1 MIRKLKIRTIL
12 IALITLFI
20 GSLATSYSIVNSD
33 DFLKSFKITNF
44 TNVNTKYHLEY
55 EKTKNATVYEVIIYD
70 ESSEIIFNEKTTE
83 NVVDFDLNNLRYDEK
98 YKLVIY
104 AYDKNG
110 ESISVKNPYEFTY
123 TEPSFSKDNNL
134 VLDNNEDYTLY
145 IDGELNKD
153 NKNYQIGLYD
163 NNVLIYKEEIKDN
176 EYIIKQ
182 KYFNGLTQT
191 LTAKLFDNDTEI
203 NSITLYSN
211 TSPISDITI
220 VSPQNDALLDYQDV
234 PLTFTGGDNATE
246 YILEIFKDDILIKE
260 VSLNQ
265 NRAIISSEFFVKDNN
280 YTFKIKAKYLD
291 YESYSKEA
299 TVSFKMKEKE
309 TLLPVYI
316 NKDSNYIK
324 ENSYITLNN
333 PNNKGT
339 IYYTLDG
346 STPTPAATRSICYS
360 GVFTVDKSCD
370 VKAVAVRDT
379 YWDSD
384 VAQESVEVVC
394 ETSSA
399 RVTGKDRFVALLY
412 ENVLDRYAAR
422 SELDYWVDRL
432 ENGSTGADVAYG
444 FIFSQ
449 EFTNKNYSDSDY
461 VEHLYLSLMGRASDT
476 DGKNDWVT
484 HLQNGVSR
492 KYVFRQFIN
501 SDEFSNLCNAYQIDK
516 GDVTLDEARDENYNV
531 TRFVVRNYKQ
541 FLGRDYDVD
550 GLNDWTGRINGG
562 YGLDQVAHGFV
573 FSTEC
578 ENMNLSNE
586 EFVKILYRG
595 IFDRE
600 ADEAGLSDWTGRLNA
615 GTSREDVFWGFANS
629 QEFANLVASY
639 GL

>member
-12 IALITLFI
+12 IALITLLI

-33 DFLKSFKITNF
+33 DFLKSFKITNL

-55 EKTKNATVYEVIIYD
+55 EKTTNATVYEVIIYD

-110 ESISVKNPYEFTY
+110 KSISVKNPYEFTY

-134 VLDNNEDYTLY
+134 VLDDNEDYTLY

-163 NNVLIYKEEIKDN
+163 NNILIYKEEIKDN

-191 LTAKLFDNDTEI
+191 LTVKLFDNDTEI

-220 VSPQNDALLDYQDV
+220 VSPQNNALLDYQDV

-316 NKDSNYIK
+316 NKDSNYVK

-333 PNNKGT
+333 PNSKGT

-346 STPTPAATRSICYS
+346 TDPNETSLVYENPILIKENTTIKTIIKE
-360 GVFTVDKSCD
+360 DKSYD
-370 VKAVAVRDT
+370 SPVSTYNLNIGNKTDYKVYLSPSNQDGNLGVKSVGYTNEEKEMNDLSNYIEKRLKDYNIKVSRNNPNGNINLWVADSRYYGADLHIAIHSNASTNHTSKGIETWINDQTSDT
-379 YWDSD
+379 YSLANMIQSD
-384 VAQESVEVVC
+384 LMNIYYDKENGNRGVKYSNGALGETRMPKFGILVEVAHHDYL
-394 ETSSA
+394 EDA
-399 RVTGKDRFVALLY
+399 KWIMH
-412 ENVLDRYAAR
+412 NK
-422 SELDYWVDRL
+422 ELIG
-432 ENGSTGADVAYG
+432 NTIADS
-444 FIFSQ
+444 I
-449 EFTNKNYSDSDY
+449 
-461 VEHLYLSLMGRASDT
+461 L
-476 DGKNDWVT
+476 
-484 HLQNGVSR
+484 
-492 KYVFRQFIN
+492 KYF
-501 SDEFSNLCNAYQIDK
+501 
-516 GDVTLDEARDENYNV
+516 
-531 TRFVVRNYKQ
+531 
-541 FLGRDYDVD
+541 
-550 GLNDWTGRINGG
+550 
-562 YGLDQVAHGFV
+562 
-573 FSTEC
+573 
-578 ENMNLSNE
+578 
-586 EFVKILYRG
+586 G
-595 IFDRE
+595 II
-600 ADEAGLSDWTGRLNA
+600 
-615 GTSREDVFWGFANS
+615 
-629 QEFANLVASY
+629 
-639 GL
+639 

>member
-12 IALITLFI
+12 IALITLLI

-33 DFLKSFKITNF
+33 DFLKSFKITNL

-55 EKTKNATVYEVIIYD
+55 EKTTNATVYEVIIYD

-163 NNVLIYKEEIKDN
+163 NNILIYKEEIKDN

-191 LTAKLFDNDTEI
+191 LTVKLFDNDTEI

-291 YESYSKEA
+291 YESYSKEV

-316 NKDSNYIK
+316 NKDSNYVI

-346 STPTPAATRSICYS
+346 TDPNETSLVYENPILIKENTTIKTIIKE
-360 GVFTVDKSCD
+360 DKSYD
-370 VKAVAVRDT
+370 SPVSTYNLNIGNKIDYKVYLSPSNQDGNLGVKSVGYTNEEKEMNDLSNYIEKRLKDYNIKVYRNNPNGNINLWVADSRYYGADLHIAIHSNASTNHTSKGVETWINDQTSDT
-379 YWDSD
+379 YSLANMIQSD
-384 VAQESVEVVC
+384 LMNIYYD
-394 ETSSA
+394 
-399 RVTGKDRFVALLY
+399 K
-412 ENVLDRYAAR
+412 
-422 SELDYWVDRL
+422 
-432 ENGSTGADVAYG
+432 ENGNRGVKYSNGALG
-444 FIFSQ
+444 
-449 EFTNKNYSDSDY
+449 E
-461 VEHLYLSLMGRASDT
+461 
-476 DGKNDWVT
+476 
-484 HLQNGVSR
+484 
-492 KYVFRQFIN
+492 
-501 SDEFSNLCNAYQIDK
+501 
-516 GDVTLDEARDENYNV
+516 
-531 TRFVVRNYKQ
+531 TRMPKFGI
-541 FLGRDYDVD
+541 L
-550 GLNDWTGRINGG
+550 IE
-562 YGLDQVAHGFV
+562 VAHHDYLEDAKWIMDNKELIGNTIAD
-573 FSTEC
+573 S
-578 ENMNLSNE
+578 
-586 EFVKILYRG
+586 ILKYFG
-595 IFDRE
+595 II
-600 ADEAGLSDWTGRLNA
+600 
-615 GTSREDVFWGFANS
+615 
-629 QEFANLVASY
+629 
-639 GL
+639 

>member
-12 IALITLFI
+12 IALITLLI

-33 DFLKSFKITNF
+33 DFLKSFKITNL

-55 EKTKNATVYEVIIYD
+55 EKTTNATVYEVIIYD

-110 ESISVKNPYEFTY
+110 KSISVKNPYEFTY

-145 IDGELNKD
+145 IDGKLNKD

-163 NNVLIYKEEIKDN
+163 NNILIYKEEIKDN

-191 LTAKLFDNDTEI
+191 LTVKLFDNDTEI

-220 VSPQNDALLDYQDV
+220 VSPQNNALLDYQDV

-316 NKDSNYIK
+316 NKDSNYVK

-333 PNNKGT
+333 PNSKGT

-346 STPTPAATRSICYS
+346 TDPNETSLVYENPILIKENTTIKTIIKE
-360 GVFTVDKSCD
+360 DKSYD
-370 VKAVAVRDT
+370 SPVSTYNLNIGNKTDYKVYLSPSNQDGNLGVKSVGYTNEEKEMNDLSNYIEKRLKDYNIKVYRNNPNGNINLWVADSRYYGADLHIAIHSNASTNHTSKGIETWINDQTSDT
-379 YWDSD
+379 YSLANMIQSD
-384 VAQESVEVVC
+384 LMNIYYDKENGNRGVKYSNGALGETRMPKFGILVEVAHHDYL
-394 ETSSA
+394 EDA
-399 RVTGKDRFVALLY
+399 KWIMH
-412 ENVLDRYAAR
+412 NK
-422 SELDYWVDRL
+422 ELIG
-432 ENGSTGADVAYG
+432 NTIADS
-444 FIFSQ
+444 I
-449 EFTNKNYSDSDY
+449 
-461 VEHLYLSLMGRASDT
+461 L
-476 DGKNDWVT
+476 
-484 HLQNGVSR
+484 
-492 KYVFRQFIN
+492 KYF
-501 SDEFSNLCNAYQIDK
+501 
-516 GDVTLDEARDENYNV
+516 
-531 TRFVVRNYKQ
+531 
-541 FLGRDYDVD
+541 
-550 GLNDWTGRINGG
+550 
-562 YGLDQVAHGFV
+562 
-573 FSTEC
+573 
-578 ENMNLSNE
+578 
-586 EFVKILYRG
+586 G
-595 IFDRE
+595 II
-600 ADEAGLSDWTGRLNA
+600 
-615 GTSREDVFWGFANS
+615 
-629 QEFANLVASY
+629 
-639 GL
+639 

>member
-12 IALITLFI
+12 IALITLLI

-33 DFLKSFKITNF
+33 DFLKSFKITNL

-55 EKTKNATVYEVIIYD
+55 EKTTNATVYEVIIYD

-163 NNVLIYKEEIKDN
+163 NNILIYKEEIKDN

-191 LTAKLFDNDTEI
+191 LTVKLFDNDTEI

-211 TSPISDITI
+211 ISPISDITI
-220 VSPQNDALLDYQDV
+220 VSPQNNALLDYQDV

-333 PNNKGT
+333 PNSKGT

-346 STPTPAATRSICYS
+346 TDPNETSLVYENPILIKENTTIKTIIKE
-360 GVFTVDKSCD
+360 DKSYD
-370 VKAVAVRDT
+370 SPVSTYNLNIGNKTDYKVYLSPSNQDGNLGVKSVGYTNEEKEMNDLSNYIEKRLKDYNIKVYRNNPNGNINLWVADSRYYGADLHIAIHSNASTNHTSKGIETWINDQTSDT
-379 YWDSD
+379 YSLANMIQSD
-384 VAQESVEVVC
+384 LMNIYYDKENGNRGVKYSNGALGETRMPKFGILVEVAHHDYL
-394 ETSSA
+394 EDA
-399 RVTGKDRFVALLY
+399 KWIMH
-412 ENVLDRYAAR
+412 NK
-422 SELDYWVDRL
+422 ELIG
-432 ENGSTGADVAYG
+432 NTIADS
-444 FIFSQ
+444 I
-449 EFTNKNYSDSDY
+449 
-461 VEHLYLSLMGRASDT
+461 L
-476 DGKNDWVT
+476 
-484 HLQNGVSR
+484 
-492 KYVFRQFIN
+492 KYF
-501 SDEFSNLCNAYQIDK
+501 
-516 GDVTLDEARDENYNV
+516 
-531 TRFVVRNYKQ
+531 
-541 FLGRDYDVD
+541 
-550 GLNDWTGRINGG
+550 
-562 YGLDQVAHGFV
+562 
-573 FSTEC
+573 
-578 ENMNLSNE
+578 
-586 EFVKILYRG
+586 G
-595 IFDRE
+595 II
-600 ADEAGLSDWTGRLNA
+600 
-615 GTSREDVFWGFANS
+615 
-629 QEFANLVASY
+629 
-639 GL
+639 

>member
-12 IALITLFI
+12 IALITLLI

-33 DFLKSFKITNF
+33 DFLKSFKITNL

-55 EKTKNATVYEVIIYD
+55 EKTTNATVYEVIIYD

-104 AYDKNG
+104 AYDKND

-163 NNVLIYKEEIKDN
+163 NNILIYKEKIKDN

-191 LTAKLFDNDTEI
+191 LTVKLFDNDTEI

-265 NRAIISSEFFVKDNN
+265 NRAIISSEFFIKDNN

-346 STPTPAATRSICYS
+346 TDPNENSLVYENPILIKENTTIKTIIKE
-360 GVFTVDKSCD
+360 DKSYD
-370 VKAVAVRDT
+370 SPVSTYNLNIGNKTDYKVYLSPSNQDGNLGVKSVGYTNEEKEMNDLSNYIEKRLKDYNIKVYRNNPNGNINLWVADSRYYGADLHIAIHSNASTNHTSKGVETWINDQTSDT
-379 YWDSD
+379 YSLANMIQSD
-384 VAQESVEVVC
+384 LMNIYYDKENGNRGVKYSNGALGETRMPKFGILVEVAHHDYL
-394 ETSSA
+394 EDA
-399 RVTGKDRFVALLY
+399 KWIMD
-412 ENVLDRYAAR
+412 NK
-422 SELDYWVDRL
+422 ELIG
-432 ENGSTGADVAYG
+432 NTIADS
-444 FIFSQ
+444 I
-449 EFTNKNYSDSDY
+449 
-461 VEHLYLSLMGRASDT
+461 L
-476 DGKNDWVT
+476 
-484 HLQNGVSR
+484 
-492 KYVFRQFIN
+492 KYF
-501 SDEFSNLCNAYQIDK
+501 
-516 GDVTLDEARDENYNV
+516 
-531 TRFVVRNYKQ
+531 
-541 FLGRDYDVD
+541 
-550 GLNDWTGRINGG
+550 
-562 YGLDQVAHGFV
+562 
-573 FSTEC
+573 
-578 ENMNLSNE
+578 
-586 EFVKILYRG
+586 G
-595 IFDRE
+595 II
-600 ADEAGLSDWTGRLNA
+600 
-615 GTSREDVFWGFANS
+615 
-629 QEFANLVASY
+629 
-639 GL
+639 

>member
-12 IALITLFI
+12 IALITLLI

-33 DFLKSFKITNF
+33 DFLKSFKITNL

-55 EKTKNATVYEVIIYD
+55 EKTTNATVYEVIIYD

-163 NNVLIYKEEIKDN
+163 NNILIYKEEIKDN

-182 KYFNGLTQT
+182 KYFNGLIQT
-191 LTAKLFDNDTEI
+191 LTVKLFDNDTEI

-346 STPTPAATRSICYS
+346 TDPNENSLVYENPILIKENTTIKTIIKE
-360 GVFTVDKSCD
+360 DKSYD
-370 VKAVAVRDT
+370 SPVSTYSLNIGNKTDYKVYLSPSNQDGNLGVKSVGYTNEEKEMNDLSNYIEKRLKDYNIKVYRNNPNGNINLWVADSRYYGADLHIAIHSNASTNHTSKGIETWINDQTSDT
-379 YWDSD
+379 YSLANMIQSD
-384 VAQESVEVVC
+384 LMNIYYDKENGNRGVKYSNGALGETRMPKFGILVEVAHHDYL
-394 ETSSA
+394 EDA
-399 RVTGKDRFVALLY
+399 KWIMD
-412 ENVLDRYAAR
+412 NK
-422 SELDYWVDRL
+422 ELIG
-432 ENGSTGADVAYG
+432 NTIADS
-444 FIFSQ
+444 I
-449 EFTNKNYSDSDY
+449 
-461 VEHLYLSLMGRASDT
+461 L
-476 DGKNDWVT
+476 
-484 HLQNGVSR
+484 
-492 KYVFRQFIN
+492 KYF
-501 SDEFSNLCNAYQIDK
+501 
-516 GDVTLDEARDENYNV
+516 
-531 TRFVVRNYKQ
+531 
-541 FLGRDYDVD
+541 
-550 GLNDWTGRINGG
+550 
-562 YGLDQVAHGFV
+562 
-573 FSTEC
+573 
-578 ENMNLSNE
+578 
-586 EFVKILYRG
+586 G
-595 IFDRE
+595 II
-600 ADEAGLSDWTGRLNA
+600 
-615 GTSREDVFWGFANS
+615 
-629 QEFANLVASY
+629 
-639 GL
+639 

>member
-12 IALITLFI
+12 IALITLLI

-33 DFLKSFKITNF
+33 DFLKSFKITNL

-55 EKTKNATVYEVIIYD
+55 EKTTNATVYEVIIYD

-104 AYDKNG
+104 AYDKND

-163 NNVLIYKEEIKDN
+163 NNILIYKEEIKDN

-191 LTAKLFDNDTEI
+191 LTVKLFDNDTEI

-346 STPTPAATRSICYS
+346 TDPNETSLVYENPILIKENTTIKTIIKE
-360 GVFTVDKSCD
+360 DKSYD
-370 VKAVAVRDT
+370 SPVSTYSLNIGNKTDYKVYLSPSNQDGNLGVKSVGYTNEEKEMNDLSNYIEKRLKDYNIKVYRNNPNGNINLWVADSRYYGADLHIAIHSNASTNHTSKGVETWINDQTSDT
-379 YWDSD
+379 YSLANMIQSD
-384 VAQESVEVVC
+384 LMNIYYDKENGNRGVKYSNGALGETRMPKFGILVEVAHHDYL
-394 ETSSA
+394 EDA
-399 RVTGKDRFVALLY
+399 KWIMD
-412 ENVLDRYAAR
+412 NK
-422 SELDYWVDRL
+422 ELIG
-432 ENGSTGADVAYG
+432 NTIADS
-444 FIFSQ
+444 I
-449 EFTNKNYSDSDY
+449 
-461 VEHLYLSLMGRASDT
+461 L
-476 DGKNDWVT
+476 
-484 HLQNGVSR
+484 
-492 KYVFRQFIN
+492 KYFGIIWRIQ
-501 SDEFSNLCNAYQIDK
+501 D
-516 GDVTLDEARDENYNV
+516 
-531 TRFVVRNYKQ
+531 
-541 FLGRDYDVD
+541 FL
-550 GLNDWTGRINGG
+550 
-562 YGLDQVAHGFV
+562 
-573 FSTEC
+573 
-578 ENMNLSNE
+578 
-586 EFVKILYRG
+586 
-595 IFDRE
+595 
-600 ADEAGLSDWTGRLNA
+600 
-615 GTSREDVFWGFANS
+615 
-629 QEFANLVASY
+629 
-639 GL
+639 

>member
-12 IALITLFI
+12 IALITLLI

-33 DFLKSFKITNF
+33 DFLKSFKITNL

-55 EKTKNATVYEVIIYD
+55 EKTTNATVYEVIIYD

-163 NNVLIYKEEIKDN
+163 NNILIYKEEIKDN

-191 LTAKLFDNDTEI
+191 LTVKLFDNDTEI

-220 VSPQNDALLDYQDV
+220 VSPQNNALLDYQDV

-316 NKDSNYIK
+316 NKDSNYVK

-333 PNNKGT
+333 PNSKGT

-346 STPTPAATRSICYS
+346 TDPNETSLVYENPILIKENTTIKTIIKE
-360 GVFTVDKSCD
+360 DKSYD
-370 VKAVAVRDT
+370 SPVSTYNLNIGNKTDYKVYLRPSNQDGNLGVKSVGYTNEEKEMNDLSNYIEKRLKDYNIKVYRNNPNGNINLWVADSRYYGADLHIAIHSNASTNHTSKGIETWINDQTSDT
-379 YWDSD
+379 YSLANMIQSD
-384 VAQESVEVVC
+384 LMNIYYDKENGNRGVKYSNGALGETRMPKFGILVEVAHHDYL
-394 ETSSA
+394 EDA
-399 RVTGKDRFVALLY
+399 KWIMD
-412 ENVLDRYAAR
+412 NK
-422 SELDYWVDRL
+422 ELIG
-432 ENGSTGADVAYG
+432 NTIADS
-444 FIFSQ
+444 I
-449 EFTNKNYSDSDY
+449 
-461 VEHLYLSLMGRASDT
+461 L
-476 DGKNDWVT
+476 
-484 HLQNGVSR
+484 
-492 KYVFRQFIN
+492 KYF
-501 SDEFSNLCNAYQIDK
+501 
-516 GDVTLDEARDENYNV
+516 
-531 TRFVVRNYKQ
+531 
-541 FLGRDYDVD
+541 
-550 GLNDWTGRINGG
+550 
-562 YGLDQVAHGFV
+562 
-573 FSTEC
+573 
-578 ENMNLSNE
+578 
-586 EFVKILYRG
+586 G
-595 IFDRE
+595 II
-600 ADEAGLSDWTGRLNA
+600 
-615 GTSREDVFWGFANS
+615 
-629 QEFANLVASY
+629 
-639 GL
+639 

>member
-12 IALITLFI
+12 IALITLLI

-33 DFLKSFKITNF
+33 DFLKSFKITNL

-55 EKTKNATVYEVIIYD
+55 EKTTNATVYEVIIYD
-70 ESSEIIFNEKTTE
+70 ESSEIIFNEKTTK

-163 NNVLIYKEEIKDN
+163 NNILIYKEEIKDN

-182 KYFNGLTQT
+182 KYFNGLIQT
-191 LTAKLFDNDTEI
+191 LTVKLFDNDTEI

-346 STPTPAATRSICYS
+346 TDPNETSLVYENPILIKENTTIKTIIKE
-360 GVFTVDKSCD
+360 DKSYD
-370 VKAVAVRDT
+370 SPVSTYNLNIGNKTDYKVYLSPSNQDGNLGVKSVGYTNEEKEMNDLSNYIEKRLKDYNIKVYRNNPNGNINLWVADSRYYGADLHIAIHSNASTNHTSKGVETWINDQTSDT
-379 YWDSD
+379 YSLANMIQSD
-384 VAQESVEVVC
+384 LMNIYYDKENGNRGVKYSNGALGETRMPKFGILVEVAHHDYL
-394 ETSSA
+394 EDA
-399 RVTGKDRFVALLY
+399 KWIMD
-412 ENVLDRYAAR
+412 NK
-422 SELDYWVDRL
+422 ELIG
-432 ENGSTGADVAYG
+432 NTIADS
-444 FIFSQ
+444 I
-449 EFTNKNYSDSDY
+449 
-461 VEHLYLSLMGRASDT
+461 L
-476 DGKNDWVT
+476 
-484 HLQNGVSR
+484 
-492 KYVFRQFIN
+492 KYF
-501 SDEFSNLCNAYQIDK
+501 
-516 GDVTLDEARDENYNV
+516 
-531 TRFVVRNYKQ
+531 
-541 FLGRDYDVD
+541 
-550 GLNDWTGRINGG
+550 
-562 YGLDQVAHGFV
+562 
-573 FSTEC
+573 
-578 ENMNLSNE
+578 
-586 EFVKILYRG
+586 G
-595 IFDRE
+595 II
-600 ADEAGLSDWTGRLNA
+600 
-615 GTSREDVFWGFANS
+615 
-629 QEFANLVASY
+629 
-639 GL
+639 

>member
-12 IALITLFI
+12 IALITLLI

-33 DFLKSFKITNF
+33 DFLKSFKITNL

-55 EKTKNATVYEVIIYD
+55 EKTTNATVYEVIIYD

-163 NNVLIYKEEIKDN
+163 NNILIYKEEIKDN

-191 LTAKLFDNDTEI
+191 LTVKLFDNDTEG

-220 VSPQNDALLDYQDV
+220 VSPQNNALLDYQDV

-316 NKDSNYIK
+316 NKDSNYVK

-333 PNNKGT
+333 PNSKGT

-346 STPTPAATRSICYS
+346 TDPNETSLVYENPILIKENTTIKTIIKE
-360 GVFTVDKSCD
+360 DKSYD
-370 VKAVAVRDT
+370 SPVSTYNLNIGNKTDYKVYLSPSNQDGNLGVKSVGYTNEEKEMNDLSNYIEKRLKDYNIKVYRNNPNGNINLWVADSRYYGADLHIAIHSNASTNHTSKGIETWINDQTSDT
-379 YWDSD
+379 YSLANMIQSD
-384 VAQESVEVVC
+384 LMNIYYDKENGNRGVKYSNGALGETRMPKFGILVEVAHHDYL
-394 ETSSA
+394 EDA
-399 RVTGKDRFVALLY
+399 KWIMH
-412 ENVLDRYAAR
+412 NK
-422 SELDYWVDRL
+422 ELIG
-432 ENGSTGADVAYG
+432 NTIADS
-444 FIFSQ
+444 I
-449 EFTNKNYSDSDY
+449 
-461 VEHLYLSLMGRASDT
+461 L
-476 DGKNDWVT
+476 
-484 HLQNGVSR
+484 
-492 KYVFRQFIN
+492 KYF
-501 SDEFSNLCNAYQIDK
+501 
-516 GDVTLDEARDENYNV
+516 
-531 TRFVVRNYKQ
+531 
-541 FLGRDYDVD
+541 
-550 GLNDWTGRINGG
+550 
-562 YGLDQVAHGFV
+562 
-573 FSTEC
+573 
-578 ENMNLSNE
+578 
-586 EFVKILYRG
+586 G
-595 IFDRE
+595 II
-600 ADEAGLSDWTGRLNA
+600 
-615 GTSREDVFWGFANS
+615 
-629 QEFANLVASY
+629 
-639 GL
+639 

>member
-12 IALITLFI
+12 IALITLLI

-33 DFLKSFKITNF
+33 DFLKSFKITNL

-55 EKTKNATVYEVIIYD
+55 EKTKNVTVYEVIIYD

-83 NVVDFDLNNLRYDEK
+83 NVVDFDLSNLRYDEK

-153 NKNYQIGLYD
+153 NKNYQIRLYD

-346 STPTPAATRSICYS
+346 TDPNENSLVYENPILIKENTTIKTIIKE
-360 GVFTVDKSCD
+360 DKSYD
-370 VKAVAVRDT
+370 SPISTYNLNIGNKTDYKVYLSPSNQDGNIGVKSVGYTNEEKEMNDLSNYIEKRLKDYNIKVYRNNPNGNINLWVADSRYYGADLHIAIHSNASTNHTSKGVETWINDQTSDT
-379 YWDSD
+379 YSLANMIQSD
-384 VAQESVEVVC
+384 LMNIYYDKENGNRGVKYSNGALGETRMPKFGILVEVAHHDYL
-394 ETSSA
+394 EDA
-399 RVTGKDRFVALLY
+399 KWIMD
-412 ENVLDRYAAR
+412 NK
-422 SELDYWVDRL
+422 ELIG
-432 ENGSTGADVAYG
+432 NTIADS
-444 FIFSQ
+444 I
-449 EFTNKNYSDSDY
+449 
-461 VEHLYLSLMGRASDT
+461 L
-476 DGKNDWVT
+476 
-484 HLQNGVSR
+484 
-492 KYVFRQFIN
+492 KYF
-501 SDEFSNLCNAYQIDK
+501 
-516 GDVTLDEARDENYNV
+516 
-531 TRFVVRNYKQ
+531 
-541 FLGRDYDVD
+541 
-550 GLNDWTGRINGG
+550 
-562 YGLDQVAHGFV
+562 
-573 FSTEC
+573 
-578 ENMNLSNE
+578 
-586 EFVKILYRG
+586 G
-595 IFDRE
+595 II
-600 ADEAGLSDWTGRLNA
+600 
-615 GTSREDVFWGFANS
+615 
-629 QEFANLVASY
+629 
-639 GL
+639 

>member
-12 IALITLFI
+12 IALITLLI

-33 DFLKSFKITNF
+33 DFLKSFKITNL

-55 EKTKNATVYEVIIYD
+55 EKTTNATVYEVIIYD

-163 NNVLIYKEEIKDN
+163 NNILIYKEEIKDN

-191 LTAKLFDNDTEI
+191 LTVKLFDNDTEI

-316 NKDSNYIK
+316 NKDSNYVK

-346 STPTPAATRSICYS
+346 TDPNENSLVYENPILIKENTTIKTIIKE
-360 GVFTVDKSCD
+360 DKSYD
-370 VKAVAVRDT
+370 SPVSTYSLNIGNKTDYKVYLSPSNQDGNLGVKSVGYTNEEKEMNDLSNYIEKRLKDYNIKVYRNNPNGNINLWVADSRYYGADLHIAIHSNASTNHTSKGVETWINDQTSDT
-379 YWDSD
+379 YSLANMIQSD
-384 VAQESVEVVC
+384 LMNIYYDKENGNRGVKYSNGALGETRMPKFGILVEVAHHDYL
-394 ETSSA
+394 EDA
-399 RVTGKDRFVALLY
+399 KWIMD
-412 ENVLDRYAAR
+412 NK
-422 SELDYWVDRL
+422 ELIG
-432 ENGSTGADVAYG
+432 NTIADS
-444 FIFSQ
+444 I
-449 EFTNKNYSDSDY
+449 
-461 VEHLYLSLMGRASDT
+461 L
-476 DGKNDWVT
+476 
-484 HLQNGVSR
+484 
-492 KYVFRQFIN
+492 KYF
-501 SDEFSNLCNAYQIDK
+501 
-516 GDVTLDEARDENYNV
+516 
-531 TRFVVRNYKQ
+531 
-541 FLGRDYDVD
+541 
-550 GLNDWTGRINGG
+550 
-562 YGLDQVAHGFV
+562 
-573 FSTEC
+573 
-578 ENMNLSNE
+578 
-586 EFVKILYRG
+586 G
-595 IFDRE
+595 II
-600 ADEAGLSDWTGRLNA
+600 
-615 GTSREDVFWGFANS
+615 
-629 QEFANLVASY
+629 
-639 GL
+639 

>member
-12 IALITLFI
+12 IALITLLI

-33 DFLKSFKITNF
+33 DFLKSFKITNL

-55 EKTKNATVYEVIIYD
+55 EKTTNATVYEVIIYD

-163 NNVLIYKEEIKDN
+163 NNILIYKEEIKDN

-191 LTAKLFDNDTEI
+191 LTVKLFDNDTEI

-211 TSPISDITI
+211 ISPISDITI
-220 VSPQNDALLDYQDV
+220 VSPQNNALLDYQDV

-299 TVSFKMKEKE
+299 IVSFKMKEKE

-316 NKDSNYIK
+316 NKDSNYVK

-333 PNNKGT
+333 PNSKGT

-346 STPTPAATRSICYS
+346 TDPNETSLIYENPILIKENTTIKTIIKE
-360 GVFTVDKSCD
+360 DKSYD
-370 VKAVAVRDT
+370 SPVSTYNLNIGNKTDYKVYLSPSNQDGNLGVKSVGYTNEEKEMNDLSNYIEKRLKDYNIKVYRNNPNGNINLWVADSRYYGADLHIAIHSNASTNHTSKGIETWINDQTSDT
-379 YWDSD
+379 YSLANMIQSD
-384 VAQESVEVVC
+384 LMNIYYDKENGNRGVKYSNGALGETRMPKFGILVEVAHHDYL
-394 ETSSA
+394 EDA
-399 RVTGKDRFVALLY
+399 KWIMH
-412 ENVLDRYAAR
+412 NK
-422 SELDYWVDRL
+422 ELIG
-432 ENGSTGADVAYG
+432 NTIADS
-444 FIFSQ
+444 I
-449 EFTNKNYSDSDY
+449 
-461 VEHLYLSLMGRASDT
+461 L
-476 DGKNDWVT
+476 
-484 HLQNGVSR
+484 
-492 KYVFRQFIN
+492 KYF
-501 SDEFSNLCNAYQIDK
+501 
-516 GDVTLDEARDENYNV
+516 
-531 TRFVVRNYKQ
+531 
-541 FLGRDYDVD
+541 
-550 GLNDWTGRINGG
+550 
-562 YGLDQVAHGFV
+562 
-573 FSTEC
+573 
-578 ENMNLSNE
+578 
-586 EFVKILYRG
+586 G
-595 IFDRE
+595 II
-600 ADEAGLSDWTGRLNA
+600 
-615 GTSREDVFWGFANS
+615 
-629 QEFANLVASY
+629 
-639 GL
+639 

>member
-12 IALITLFI
+12 IALITLLI

-33 DFLKSFKITNF
+33 DFLKSFKITNL
-44 TNVNTKYHLEY
+44 TNINTKYHLEY
-55 EKTKNATVYEVIIYD
+55 EKTTNATVYEVIIYD

-110 ESISVKNPYEFTY
+110 KSISVKNPYEFTY

-134 VLDNNEDYTLY
+134 VLDDNEDYTLY

-163 NNVLIYKEEIKDN
+163 NNILIYKEEIKDN

-191 LTAKLFDNDTEI
+191 LTVKLFDNDTEI

-220 VSPQNDALLDYQDV
+220 VSPQNNALLDYQDV

-316 NKDSNYIK
+316 NKDSNYVK

-333 PNNKGT
+333 PNSKGT

-346 STPTPAATRSICYS
+346 TDPNETSLIYENPILIKENTTIKTIIKE
-360 GVFTVDKSCD
+360 DKSYD
-370 VKAVAVRDT
+370 SPVSTYNLNIGNKTDYKVYLSPSNQDGNLGVKSVGYTNEEKEMNDLSNYIEKRLKDYNIKVYRNNPNGNINLWVADSRYYGADLHIAIHSNASTNHTSKGIETWINDQTSDT
-379 YWDSD
+379 YSLANMIQSD
-384 VAQESVEVVC
+384 LMNIYYDKENGNRGVKYSNGALGETRMPKFGILVEVAHHDYL
-394 ETSSA
+394 EDA
-399 RVTGKDRFVALLY
+399 KWIMH
-412 ENVLDRYAAR
+412 NK
-422 SELDYWVDRL
+422 ELIG
-432 ENGSTGADVAYG
+432 NTIADS
-444 FIFSQ
+444 I
-449 EFTNKNYSDSDY
+449 
-461 VEHLYLSLMGRASDT
+461 L
-476 DGKNDWVT
+476 
-484 HLQNGVSR
+484 
-492 KYVFRQFIN
+492 KYF
-501 SDEFSNLCNAYQIDK
+501 
-516 GDVTLDEARDENYNV
+516 
-531 TRFVVRNYKQ
+531 
-541 FLGRDYDVD
+541 
-550 GLNDWTGRINGG
+550 
-562 YGLDQVAHGFV
+562 
-573 FSTEC
+573 
-578 ENMNLSNE
+578 
-586 EFVKILYRG
+586 G
-595 IFDRE
+595 II
-600 ADEAGLSDWTGRLNA
+600 
-615 GTSREDVFWGFANS
+615 
-629 QEFANLVASY
+629 
-639 GL
+639 

>member
-12 IALITLFI
+12 IALITLLI

-33 DFLKSFKITNF
+33 DFLKSFKITNL

-55 EKTKNATVYEVIIYD
+55 EKTTNATVYEVIIYD

-163 NNVLIYKEEIKDN
+163 NNILIYKEEIKDN

-191 LTAKLFDNDTEI
+191 LTVKLFDNDTEI

-220 VSPQNDALLDYQDV
+220 VSPQNNALLDYQDV

-316 NKDSNYIK
+316 NKDSNYVK

-346 STPTPAATRSICYS
+346 TDPNENSLVYENPILIKENTTIKTIIKE
-360 GVFTVDKSCD
+360 DKSYD
-370 VKAVAVRDT
+370 SPVSTYNLNIGNKTDYKVYLSPSNQDGNLGVKSVGYTNEEKEMNDLSNYIEKRLKDYNIKVYRNNPNGNINLWVADSRYYGADLHIAIHSNASTNHTSKGIETWINDQTSDT
-379 YWDSD
+379 YSLANMIQSD
-384 VAQESVEVVC
+384 LMNIYYDKENGNRGVKYSNGALGETRMPKFGILVEVAHHDYL
-394 ETSSA
+394 EDA
-399 RVTGKDRFVALLY
+399 KWIMH
-412 ENVLDRYAAR
+412 NK
-422 SELDYWVDRL
+422 ELIG
-432 ENGSTGADVAYG
+432 NTIADS
-444 FIFSQ
+444 I
-449 EFTNKNYSDSDY
+449 
-461 VEHLYLSLMGRASDT
+461 L
-476 DGKNDWVT
+476 
-484 HLQNGVSR
+484 
-492 KYVFRQFIN
+492 KYF
-501 SDEFSNLCNAYQIDK
+501 
-516 GDVTLDEARDENYNV
+516 
-531 TRFVVRNYKQ
+531 
-541 FLGRDYDVD
+541 
-550 GLNDWTGRINGG
+550 
-562 YGLDQVAHGFV
+562 
-573 FSTEC
+573 
-578 ENMNLSNE
+578 
-586 EFVKILYRG
+586 G
-595 IFDRE
+595 II
-600 ADEAGLSDWTGRLNA
+600 
-615 GTSREDVFWGFANS
+615 
-629 QEFANLVASY
+629 
-639 GL
+639 

>member
-12 IALITLFI
+12 IALITLLI

-33 DFLKSFKITNF
+33 DFLKSFKITNL

-55 EKTKNATVYEVIIYD
+55 EKTTNATVYEVIIYD

-134 VLDNNEDYTLY
+134 VLDDNEDYTLY

-163 NNVLIYKEEIKDN
+163 NNILIYKEEIKDN

-191 LTAKLFDNDTEI
+191 LTVKLFDNDTEV

-220 VSPQNDALLDYQDV
+220 VSPQNNALLDYQDV

-316 NKDSNYIK
+316 NKDSNYVK

-333 PNNKGT
+333 PNSKGT

-346 STPTPAATRSICYS
+346 TDPNETSLVYENPILIKENTTIKTIIKE
-360 GVFTVDKSCD
+360 DKSYD
-370 VKAVAVRDT
+370 SPVSTYNLNIGNKTDYKVYLSPSNQDGNLGVKSVGYTNEEKEMNDLSNYIEKRLKDYNIKVYRNNPNGNINLWVADSRYYGADLHIAIHSNASTNHTSKGIETWINDQTSDT
-379 YWDSD
+379 YSLANMIQSD
-384 VAQESVEVVC
+384 LMNIYYDKENGNRGVKYSNGALGETRMPKFGILVEVAHHDYL
-394 ETSSA
+394 EDA
-399 RVTGKDRFVALLY
+399 KWIMH
-412 ENVLDRYAAR
+412 NK
-422 SELDYWVDRL
+422 ELIG
-432 ENGSTGADVAYG
+432 NTIADS
-444 FIFSQ
+444 I
-449 EFTNKNYSDSDY
+449 
-461 VEHLYLSLMGRASDT
+461 L
-476 DGKNDWVT
+476 
-484 HLQNGVSR
+484 
-492 KYVFRQFIN
+492 KYF
-501 SDEFSNLCNAYQIDK
+501 
-516 GDVTLDEARDENYNV
+516 
-531 TRFVVRNYKQ
+531 
-541 FLGRDYDVD
+541 
-550 GLNDWTGRINGG
+550 
-562 YGLDQVAHGFV
+562 
-573 FSTEC
+573 
-578 ENMNLSNE
+578 
-586 EFVKILYRG
+586 G
-595 IFDRE
+595 II
-600 ADEAGLSDWTGRLNA
+600 
-615 GTSREDVFWGFANS
+615 
-629 QEFANLVASY
+629 
-639 GL
+639 

>member
-12 IALITLFI
+12 IALITLLI

-33 DFLKSFKITNF
+33 DFLKSFKITNL

-55 EKTKNATVYEVIIYD
+55 EKTTNATVYEVIIYD

-134 VLDNNEDYTLY
+134 VLDDNEDYTLY

-163 NNVLIYKEEIKDN
+163 NNILIYKEEIKDN

-191 LTAKLFDNDTEI
+191 LTVKLFDNDTEI

-220 VSPQNDALLDYQDV
+220 VSPQNNALLDYQDV

-299 TVSFKMKEKE
+299 TVSFKMKEKK

-316 NKDSNYIK
+316 NKDSNYVK

-333 PNNKGT
+333 PNSKGT

-346 STPTPAATRSICYS
+346 TDPNETSLIYENPILIKENTTIKTIIKE
-360 GVFTVDKSCD
+360 DKSYD
-370 VKAVAVRDT
+370 SPVSTYNLNIGNKTDYKVYLSPSNQDGNLGVKSVGYTNEEKEMNDLSNYIEKRLKDYNIKVYRNNPNGNINLWVADSRYYGADLHIAIHSNASTNHTSKGIETWINDQTSDT
-379 YWDSD
+379 YSLANMIQSD
-384 VAQESVEVVC
+384 LMNIYYDKENGNRGVKYSNGALGETRMPKFGILVEVAHHDYL
-394 ETSSA
+394 EDA
-399 RVTGKDRFVALLY
+399 KWIMH
-412 ENVLDRYAAR
+412 NK
-422 SELDYWVDRL
+422 ELIG
-432 ENGSTGADVAYG
+432 NTIADS
-444 FIFSQ
+444 I
-449 EFTNKNYSDSDY
+449 
-461 VEHLYLSLMGRASDT
+461 L
-476 DGKNDWVT
+476 
-484 HLQNGVSR
+484 
-492 KYVFRQFIN
+492 KYF
-501 SDEFSNLCNAYQIDK
+501 
-516 GDVTLDEARDENYNV
+516 
-531 TRFVVRNYKQ
+531 
-541 FLGRDYDVD
+541 
-550 GLNDWTGRINGG
+550 
-562 YGLDQVAHGFV
+562 
-573 FSTEC
+573 
-578 ENMNLSNE
+578 
-586 EFVKILYRG
+586 G
-595 IFDRE
+595 II
-600 ADEAGLSDWTGRLNA
+600 
-615 GTSREDVFWGFANS
+615 
-629 QEFANLVASY
+629 
-639 GL
+639 

>member
-12 IALITLFI
+12 IALITLLI

-33 DFLKSFKITNF
+33 DFLKSFKITNL

-55 EKTKNATVYEVIIYD
+55 EKTTNATVYEVIIYD

-145 IDGELNKD
+145 IDGKLNKD

-163 NNVLIYKEEIKDN
+163 NNILIYKEEIKDN

-191 LTAKLFDNDTEI
+191 LTVKLFDNDTEI
-203 NSITLYSN
+203 NSITLYFN

-220 VSPQNDALLDYQDV
+220 VSPQNNALLDYQDV

-316 NKDSNYIK
+316 NKDSNYVK

-333 PNNKGT
+333 PNSKGT

-346 STPTPAATRSICYS
+346 TDPNETSLIYENPILIKENTTIKTIIKE
-360 GVFTVDKSCD
+360 DKSYD
-370 VKAVAVRDT
+370 SPVSTYNLNIGNKTDYKVYLSPSNQDGNLGVKSVGYTNEEKEMNDLSNYIEKRLKDYNIKVYRNNPNGNINLWVADSRYYGADLHIAIHSNASTNHTSKGIETWINDQTSDT
-379 YWDSD
+379 YSLANMIQSD
-384 VAQESVEVVC
+384 LMNIYYDKENGNRGVKYSNGALGETRMPKFGILVEVAHHDYL
-394 ETSSA
+394 EDA
-399 RVTGKDRFVALLY
+399 KWIMH
-412 ENVLDRYAAR
+412 NK
-422 SELDYWVDRL
+422 ELIG
-432 ENGSTGADVAYG
+432 NTIADS
-444 FIFSQ
+444 I
-449 EFTNKNYSDSDY
+449 
-461 VEHLYLSLMGRASDT
+461 L
-476 DGKNDWVT
+476 
-484 HLQNGVSR
+484 
-492 KYVFRQFIN
+492 KYF
-501 SDEFSNLCNAYQIDK
+501 
-516 GDVTLDEARDENYNV
+516 
-531 TRFVVRNYKQ
+531 
-541 FLGRDYDVD
+541 
-550 GLNDWTGRINGG
+550 
-562 YGLDQVAHGFV
+562 
-573 FSTEC
+573 
-578 ENMNLSNE
+578 
-586 EFVKILYRG
+586 G
-595 IFDRE
+595 II
-600 ADEAGLSDWTGRLNA
+600 
-615 GTSREDVFWGFANS
+615 
-629 QEFANLVASY
+629 
-639 GL
+639 

>member
-12 IALITLFI
+12 IALITLLI

-33 DFLKSFKITNF
+33 DFLKSFKITNL

-55 EKTKNATVYEVIIYD
+55 EKTTNATVYEVIIYD

-163 NNVLIYKEEIKDN
+163 NNILIYKEKIKDN

-346 STPTPAATRSICYS
+346 TDPNETSLVYENPILIKENTTIKTIIKE
-360 GVFTVDKSCD
+360 DKSYD
-370 VKAVAVRDT
+370 SPVSTYSLNIGNKTDYKVYLSPSNQDGNLGVKSVGYTNEEKEMNDLSNYIEKRLKDYNIKVYRNNPNGNINLWVADSRYYGADLHIAIHSNASTNHTSKGIETWINDQTSDT
-379 YWDSD
+379 YSLANMIQSD
-384 VAQESVEVVC
+384 LMNIYYDKENGNRGVKYSNGALGETRMPKFGILVEVAHHDYL
-394 ETSSA
+394 EDA
-399 RVTGKDRFVALLY
+399 KWIMD
-412 ENVLDRYAAR
+412 NK
-422 SELDYWVDRL
+422 ELIG
-432 ENGSTGADVAYG
+432 NTIADS
-444 FIFSQ
+444 I
-449 EFTNKNYSDSDY
+449 
-461 VEHLYLSLMGRASDT
+461 L
-476 DGKNDWVT
+476 
-484 HLQNGVSR
+484 
-492 KYVFRQFIN
+492 KYF
-501 SDEFSNLCNAYQIDK
+501 
-516 GDVTLDEARDENYNV
+516 
-531 TRFVVRNYKQ
+531 
-541 FLGRDYDVD
+541 
-550 GLNDWTGRINGG
+550 
-562 YGLDQVAHGFV
+562 
-573 FSTEC
+573 
-578 ENMNLSNE
+578 
-586 EFVKILYRG
+586 G
-595 IFDRE
+595 II
-600 ADEAGLSDWTGRLNA
+600 
-615 GTSREDVFWGFANS
+615 
-629 QEFANLVASY
+629 
-639 GL
+639 

>member
-12 IALITLFI
+12 IALITLLI

-33 DFLKSFKITNF
+33 DFLKSFKITNL

-55 EKTKNATVYEVIIYD
+55 EKTTNATVYEVIIYD

-145 IDGELNKD
+145 IDGELIKD

-163 NNVLIYKEEIKDN
+163 NNILIYKEEIKDN

-316 NKDSNYIK
+316 NKDSNYVK

-346 STPTPAATRSICYS
+346 TDPNETSLVYENPILIKENTTIKTIIKE
-360 GVFTVDKSCD
+360 DKSYD
-370 VKAVAVRDT
+370 SPVSTYNLNIGNKTDYKVYLSPSNQDGNPGVKSVGYTNEEKEMNDLSNYIEKRLKDYNIKVYRNNPNGNINLWVADSRYYGADLHIAIHSNASTNHTSKGVETWINDQTSDT
-379 YWDSD
+379 YSLANMIQSD
-384 VAQESVEVVC
+384 LMNIYYDKENGNRGVKYSNGALGETRMPKFGILVEVAHHDYL
-394 ETSSA
+394 EDA
-399 RVTGKDRFVALLY
+399 KWIMD
-412 ENVLDRYAAR
+412 NK
-422 SELDYWVDRL
+422 ELIG
-432 ENGSTGADVAYG
+432 NTIADS
-444 FIFSQ
+444 I
-449 EFTNKNYSDSDY
+449 
-461 VEHLYLSLMGRASDT
+461 L
-476 DGKNDWVT
+476 
-484 HLQNGVSR
+484 
-492 KYVFRQFIN
+492 KYF
-501 SDEFSNLCNAYQIDK
+501 
-516 GDVTLDEARDENYNV
+516 
-531 TRFVVRNYKQ
+531 
-541 FLGRDYDVD
+541 
-550 GLNDWTGRINGG
+550 
-562 YGLDQVAHGFV
+562 
-573 FSTEC
+573 
-578 ENMNLSNE
+578 
-586 EFVKILYRG
+586 G
-595 IFDRE
+595 II
-600 ADEAGLSDWTGRLNA
+600 
-615 GTSREDVFWGFANS
+615 
-629 QEFANLVASY
+629 
-639 GL
+639 

>member
-12 IALITLFI
+12 IALITLLI

-33 DFLKSFKITNF
+33 DFLKSFKITNL

-55 EKTKNATVYEVIIYD
+55 EKTTNATVYEVIIYD

-163 NNVLIYKEEIKDN
+163 NNILIYKEEIKDN

-191 LTAKLFDNDTEI
+191 LTVKLFDNDTEI

-316 NKDSNYIK
+316 NKDSNYVK

-346 STPTPAATRSICYS
+346 TDPNETSLVYENPILIKENTTIKTIIKE
-360 GVFTVDKSCD
+360 DKSYD
-370 VKAVAVRDT
+370 SPVSTYNLNIGNKTDYKVYLSPSNQDGNLGVKSVGYTNEEKEMNDLSNYIEKRLKDYNIKVYRNNPNGNINLWVADSRYYGADLHIAIHSNASTNHTSKGVETWINDQTSDT
-379 YWDSD
+379 YSLANMIQSD
-384 VAQESVEVVC
+384 LMNIYYDKENGNRGVKYSNGALGETRMPKFGVLVEVAHHDYL
-394 ETSSA
+394 EDA
-399 RVTGKDRFVALLY
+399 KWIMD
-412 ENVLDRYAAR
+412 NK
-422 SELDYWVDRL
+422 ELIG
-432 ENGSTGADVAYG
+432 NTIADS
-444 FIFSQ
+444 I
-449 EFTNKNYSDSDY
+449 
-461 VEHLYLSLMGRASDT
+461 L
-476 DGKNDWVT
+476 
-484 HLQNGVSR
+484 
-492 KYVFRQFIN
+492 KYF
-501 SDEFSNLCNAYQIDK
+501 
-516 GDVTLDEARDENYNV
+516 
-531 TRFVVRNYKQ
+531 
-541 FLGRDYDVD
+541 
-550 GLNDWTGRINGG
+550 
-562 YGLDQVAHGFV
+562 
-573 FSTEC
+573 
-578 ENMNLSNE
+578 
-586 EFVKILYRG
+586 G
-595 IFDRE
+595 II
-600 ADEAGLSDWTGRLNA
+600 
-615 GTSREDVFWGFANS
+615 
-629 QEFANLVASY
+629 
-639 GL
+639 

>member
-12 IALITLFI
+12 IALITLLI

-33 DFLKSFKITNF
+33 DFLKSFKITNL

-55 EKTKNATVYEVIIYD
+55 EKTTNATVYEVIIYD

-163 NNVLIYKEEIKDN
+163 NNILIYKEEIKDN

-191 LTAKLFDNDTEI
+191 LTVKLFDNDTEI

-220 VSPQNDALLDYQDV
+220 VSPQNNALLDYQDV

-316 NKDSNYIK
+316 NKDSNYVK

-333 PNNKGT
+333 PNSKGT

-346 STPTPAATRSICYS
+346 TDPNETSLIYENPILIKENTTIKTIIKE
-360 GVFTVDKSCD
+360 DKSYD
-370 VKAVAVRDT
+370 SPVSTYNLNIGNKTDYKVYLSPSNQDGNLGVKSVGYTNEEKEMNDLSNYIEKRLKDYNIKVYRNNPNGNINLWVADSRYYGADLHIAIHSNASTNHTSKGIETWINDQTSDT
-379 YWDSD
+379 YSLANMIQSD
-384 VAQESVEVVC
+384 LMNIYYDKENGNRGVKYSNGALGETRMPKFGILVEVAHHDYL
-394 ETSSA
+394 EDA
-399 RVTGKDRFVALLY
+399 KWIMD
-412 ENVLDRYAAR
+412 NK
-422 SELDYWVDRL
+422 ELIG
-432 ENGSTGADVAYG
+432 NTIADS
-444 FIFSQ
+444 I
-449 EFTNKNYSDSDY
+449 
-461 VEHLYLSLMGRASDT
+461 L
-476 DGKNDWVT
+476 
-484 HLQNGVSR
+484 
-492 KYVFRQFIN
+492 KYF
-501 SDEFSNLCNAYQIDK
+501 
-516 GDVTLDEARDENYNV
+516 
-531 TRFVVRNYKQ
+531 
-541 FLGRDYDVD
+541 
-550 GLNDWTGRINGG
+550 
-562 YGLDQVAHGFV
+562 
-573 FSTEC
+573 
-578 ENMNLSNE
+578 
-586 EFVKILYRG
+586 G
-595 IFDRE
+595 II
-600 ADEAGLSDWTGRLNA
+600 
-615 GTSREDVFWGFANS
+615 
-629 QEFANLVASY
+629 
-639 GL
+639 

>member
-12 IALITLFI
+12 IALITLLI

-33 DFLKSFKITNF
+33 DFLKSFKITNL

-55 EKTKNATVYEVIIYD
+55 EKTTNATVYEVIIYD

-163 NNVLIYKEEIKDN
+163 NNILIYKEEIKDN

-191 LTAKLFDNDTEI
+191 LTVKLFDNDTEI

-220 VSPQNDALLDYQDV
+220 VSPQNNALLDYQDV

-299 TVSFKMKEKE
+299 TASFKMKEKE

-316 NKDSNYIK
+316 NKDSNYVK

-333 PNNKGT
+333 PNSKGT

-346 STPTPAATRSICYS
+346 TDPNETSLVYENPILIKENTTIKTIIKE
-360 GVFTVDKSCD
+360 DKSYD
-370 VKAVAVRDT
+370 SPVSTYNLNIGNKTDYKVYLSPSNQDGNLGVKSVGYTNEEKEMNDLSNYIEKRLKDYNIKVYRNNPNGNINLWVADSRYYGADLHIAIHSNASTSHTSKGIETWINDQTSDT
-379 YWDSD
+379 YSLANMIQSD
-384 VAQESVEVVC
+384 LMNIYYDKENGNRGVKYSNGALGETRMPKFGILVEVAHHDYL
-394 ETSSA
+394 EDA
-399 RVTGKDRFVALLY
+399 KWIMH
-412 ENVLDRYAAR
+412 NK
-422 SELDYWVDRL
+422 ELIG
-432 ENGSTGADVAYG
+432 NTIADS
-444 FIFSQ
+444 I
-449 EFTNKNYSDSDY
+449 
-461 VEHLYLSLMGRASDT
+461 L
-476 DGKNDWVT
+476 
-484 HLQNGVSR
+484 
-492 KYVFRQFIN
+492 KYF
-501 SDEFSNLCNAYQIDK
+501 
-516 GDVTLDEARDENYNV
+516 
-531 TRFVVRNYKQ
+531 
-541 FLGRDYDVD
+541 
-550 GLNDWTGRINGG
+550 
-562 YGLDQVAHGFV
+562 
-573 FSTEC
+573 
-578 ENMNLSNE
+578 
-586 EFVKILYRG
+586 G
-595 IFDRE
+595 II
-600 ADEAGLSDWTGRLNA
+600 
-615 GTSREDVFWGFANS
+615 
-629 QEFANLVASY
+629 
-639 GL
+639 

>member
-12 IALITLFI
+12 IALITLLI

-33 DFLKSFKITNF
+33 DFLKSFKITNL

-55 EKTKNATVYEVIIYD
+55 EKTTNATVYEVIIYD

-163 NNVLIYKEEIKDN
+163 NNILIYKEEIKDN

-191 LTAKLFDNDTEI
+191 LTVKLFDNDTEI
-203 NSITLYSN
+203 NSITLYFN

-220 VSPQNDALLDYQDV
+220 VSPQNNALLDYQDV

-316 NKDSNYIK
+316 NKDSNYVK

-333 PNNKGT
+333 PNSKGT

-346 STPTPAATRSICYS
+346 TDPNETSLIYENPILIKENTTIKTIIKE
-360 GVFTVDKSCD
+360 DKSYD
-370 VKAVAVRDT
+370 SPVSTYNLNIGNKTDYKVYLSPSNQDGNLGVKSVGYTNEEKEMNDLSNYIEKRLKDYNIKVYRNNPNGNINLWVADSRYYGADLHIAIHSNASTSHTSKGIETWINDQTSDT
-379 YWDSD
+379 YSLANMIQSD
-384 VAQESVEVVC
+384 LMNIYYDKENGNRGVKYSNGALGETRMPKFGILVEVAHHDYL
-394 ETSSA
+394 EDA
-399 RVTGKDRFVALLY
+399 KWIMH
-412 ENVLDRYAAR
+412 NK
-422 SELDYWVDRL
+422 ELIG
-432 ENGSTGADVAYG
+432 NTIADS
-444 FIFSQ
+444 I
-449 EFTNKNYSDSDY
+449 
-461 VEHLYLSLMGRASDT
+461 L
-476 DGKNDWVT
+476 
-484 HLQNGVSR
+484 
-492 KYVFRQFIN
+492 KYF
-501 SDEFSNLCNAYQIDK
+501 
-516 GDVTLDEARDENYNV
+516 
-531 TRFVVRNYKQ
+531 
-541 FLGRDYDVD
+541 
-550 GLNDWTGRINGG
+550 
-562 YGLDQVAHGFV
+562 
-573 FSTEC
+573 
-578 ENMNLSNE
+578 
-586 EFVKILYRG
+586 G
-595 IFDRE
+595 II
-600 ADEAGLSDWTGRLNA
+600 
-615 GTSREDVFWGFANS
+615 
-629 QEFANLVASY
+629 
-639 GL
+639 

>member
-12 IALITLFI
+12 IALITLLI

-33 DFLKSFKITNF
+33 DFLKSFKITNL

-55 EKTKNATVYEVIIYD
+55 ENTTNATVYEVIIYD

-134 VLDNNEDYTLY
+134 VLDDNEDYTLY

-163 NNVLIYKEEIKDN
+163 NNILIYKEEIKDN

-191 LTAKLFDNDTEI
+191 LTVKLFDNDTEI

-220 VSPQNDALLDYQDV
+220 VSPQNNALLDYQDV

-316 NKDSNYIK
+316 NKDSNYVK

-346 STPTPAATRSICYS
+346 TDPNETSLVYENPILIKENTTIKTIIKE
-360 GVFTVDKSCD
+360 DKSYD
-370 VKAVAVRDT
+370 SPVSTYNLNIGNKTDYKVYLSPSNQDGNLGVKSVGYTNEEKEMNDLSNYIEKRLKDYNIKVYRNNPNGNINLWVADSRYYGADLHIAIHSNASTNHTSKGIETWINDQTSDT
-379 YWDSD
+379 YSLANMIQSD
-384 VAQESVEVVC
+384 LMNIYYDKENGNRGVKYSNGALGETRMPKFGILVEVAHHDYL
-394 ETSSA
+394 EDA
-399 RVTGKDRFVALLY
+399 KWIMH
-412 ENVLDRYAAR
+412 NK
-422 SELDYWVDRL
+422 ELIG
-432 ENGSTGADVAYG
+432 NTIADS
-444 FIFSQ
+444 I
-449 EFTNKNYSDSDY
+449 
-461 VEHLYLSLMGRASDT
+461 L
-476 DGKNDWVT
+476 
-484 HLQNGVSR
+484 
-492 KYVFRQFIN
+492 KYF
-501 SDEFSNLCNAYQIDK
+501 
-516 GDVTLDEARDENYNV
+516 
-531 TRFVVRNYKQ
+531 
-541 FLGRDYDVD
+541 
-550 GLNDWTGRINGG
+550 
-562 YGLDQVAHGFV
+562 
-573 FSTEC
+573 
-578 ENMNLSNE
+578 
-586 EFVKILYRG
+586 G
-595 IFDRE
+595 II
-600 ADEAGLSDWTGRLNA
+600 
-615 GTSREDVFWGFANS
+615 
-629 QEFANLVASY
+629 
-639 GL
+639 

>member
-12 IALITLFI
+12 IALITLLI

-33 DFLKSFKITNF
+33 DFLKSFKITNL

-55 EKTKNATVYEVIIYD
+55 EKTTNATVYEVIIYD
-70 ESSEIIFNEKTTE
+70 ESSEIIFNEKTIAKG
-83 NVVDFDLNNLRYDEK
+83 K
-98 YKLVIY
+98 YIVIY

-110 ESISVKNPYEFTY
+110 KSISVKNPYEFTY

-163 NNVLIYKEEIKDN
+163 NNILIYKEEIKDN

-191 LTAKLFDNDTEI
+191 LTVKLFDNDTEI

-220 VSPQNDALLDYQDV
+220 VSPQNNALLDYQDV

-316 NKDSNYIK
+316 NKDSNYVK

-346 STPTPAATRSICYS
+346 TDPNETSLIYENPILIKENTTIKTIIKE
-360 GVFTVDKSCD
+360 DKSYD
-370 VKAVAVRDT
+370 SPVSTYNLNIGNKTDYKVYLSPSNQDGNLGVKSVGYTNEEKEMNDLSNYIEKRLKDYNIKVYRNNPNGNINLWVADSRYYGADLHIAIHSNASTNHTSKGIETWINDQTSDT
-379 YWDSD
+379 YSLANMIQSD
-384 VAQESVEVVC
+384 LMNIYYDKENGNRGVKYSNGALGETRMPKFGILVEVAHHDYL
-394 ETSSA
+394 EDA
-399 RVTGKDRFVALLY
+399 KWIMD
-412 ENVLDRYAAR
+412 NK
-422 SELDYWVDRL
+422 ELIG
-432 ENGSTGADVAYG
+432 NTIADS
-444 FIFSQ
+444 I
-449 EFTNKNYSDSDY
+449 
-461 VEHLYLSLMGRASDT
+461 L
-476 DGKNDWVT
+476 
-484 HLQNGVSR
+484 
-492 KYVFRQFIN
+492 KYF
-501 SDEFSNLCNAYQIDK
+501 
-516 GDVTLDEARDENYNV
+516 
-531 TRFVVRNYKQ
+531 
-541 FLGRDYDVD
+541 
-550 GLNDWTGRINGG
+550 
-562 YGLDQVAHGFV
+562 
-573 FSTEC
+573 
-578 ENMNLSNE
+578 
-586 EFVKILYRG
+586 G
-595 IFDRE
+595 II
-600 ADEAGLSDWTGRLNA
+600 
-615 GTSREDVFWGFANS
+615 
-629 QEFANLVASY
+629 
-639 GL
+639 

>member
-12 IALITLFI
+12 IALITLLI

-33 DFLKSFKITNF
+33 DFLKSFKITNL

-55 EKTKNATVYEVIIYD
+55 EKTTNATVYEVIIYD

-134 VLDNNEDYTLY
+134 VLDDNEDYTLY

-163 NNVLIYKEEIKDN
+163 NNILIYKEEIKDN

-191 LTAKLFDNDTEI
+191 LTVKLFDNDTEI

-220 VSPQNDALLDYQDV
+220 VSPQNNALLDYQDV

-316 NKDSNYIK
+316 NKDSNYVK

-333 PNNKGT
+333 PNSKGT

-346 STPTPAATRSICYS
+346 TDPNETSLVYENPILIKENTTIKTIIKE
-360 GVFTVDKSCD
+360 DKSYD
-370 VKAVAVRDT
+370 SPVSTYNLNIGNKTDYKVYLSPSNQDGNLGVKSVGYTNEEKEMNDLSNYIEKRLKDYNIKVYRNNPNGNINLWVADSRYYGADLHIAIHSNASTSHTSKGIETWINDQTSDT
-379 YWDSD
+379 YSLANMIQSD
-384 VAQESVEVVC
+384 LMNIYYDKENGNRGVKYSNGALGETRMPKFGILVEVAHHDYL
-394 ETSSA
+394 EDA
-399 RVTGKDRFVALLY
+399 KWIMH
-412 ENVLDRYAAR
+412 NK
-422 SELDYWVDRL
+422 ELIG
-432 ENGSTGADVAYG
+432 NTIADS
-444 FIFSQ
+444 I
-449 EFTNKNYSDSDY
+449 
-461 VEHLYLSLMGRASDT
+461 L
-476 DGKNDWVT
+476 
-484 HLQNGVSR
+484 
-492 KYVFRQFIN
+492 KYF
-501 SDEFSNLCNAYQIDK
+501 
-516 GDVTLDEARDENYNV
+516 
-531 TRFVVRNYKQ
+531 
-541 FLGRDYDVD
+541 
-550 GLNDWTGRINGG
+550 
-562 YGLDQVAHGFV
+562 
-573 FSTEC
+573 
-578 ENMNLSNE
+578 
-586 EFVKILYRG
+586 G
-595 IFDRE
+595 II
-600 ADEAGLSDWTGRLNA
+600 
-615 GTSREDVFWGFANS
+615 
-629 QEFANLVASY
+629 
-639 GL
+639 

>member
-12 IALITLFI
+12 IALITLLI

-33 DFLKSFKITNF
+33 DFLKSFKITNL

-55 EKTKNATVYEVIIYD
+55 EKTTNATVYEVIIYD

-163 NNVLIYKEEIKDN
+163 NNILIYKEKIKDN

-316 NKDSNYIK
+316 NKDSNYVK

-346 STPTPAATRSICYS
+346 TDPNETSLVYENPILIKENTTIKTIIKE
-360 GVFTVDKSCD
+360 DKSYD
-370 VKAVAVRDT
+370 SPVSTYNLNIGNKTDYKVYLSPSNQDGNLGVKSVGYTNEEKEMNDLSNYIEKRLKDYNIKVYRNNPNGNINLWVADSRYYGADLHIAIHSNASTNHTSKGVETWINDQTSDT
-379 YWDSD
+379 YSLANMIQSD
-384 VAQESVEVVC
+384 LMNIYYDKENGNRGVKYSNGALGETRMPKFGILVEVAHHDYL
-394 ETSSA
+394 EDA
-399 RVTGKDRFVALLY
+399 KWIMD
-412 ENVLDRYAAR
+412 NK
-422 SELDYWVDRL
+422 ELIG
-432 ENGSTGADVAYG
+432 NTIADS
-444 FIFSQ
+444 I
-449 EFTNKNYSDSDY
+449 
-461 VEHLYLSLMGRASDT
+461 L
-476 DGKNDWVT
+476 
-484 HLQNGVSR
+484 
-492 KYVFRQFIN
+492 KYFGIIWRIQ
-501 SDEFSNLCNAYQIDK
+501 D
-516 GDVTLDEARDENYNV
+516 
-531 TRFVVRNYKQ
+531 
-541 FLGRDYDVD
+541 FL
-550 GLNDWTGRINGG
+550 
-562 YGLDQVAHGFV
+562 
-573 FSTEC
+573 
-578 ENMNLSNE
+578 
-586 EFVKILYRG
+586 
-595 IFDRE
+595 
-600 ADEAGLSDWTGRLNA
+600 
-615 GTSREDVFWGFANS
+615 
-629 QEFANLVASY
+629 
-639 GL
+639 

>member
-12 IALITLFI
+12 IALITLLI

-33 DFLKSFKITNF
+33 DFLKSFKITNL

-55 EKTKNATVYEVIIYD
+55 EKTTNATVYEVIIYD
-70 ESSEIIFNEKTTE
+70 ESSEIIFNEKTTK

-163 NNVLIYKEEIKDN
+163 NNILIYKEEIKDN

-191 LTAKLFDNDTEI
+191 LTVKLFDNDTEI

-220 VSPQNDALLDYQDV
+220 VSPQNNALLDYQDV

-346 STPTPAATRSICYS
+346 TDPNETSLVYENPILIKENTTIKTIIKE
-360 GVFTVDKSCD
+360 DKSYD
-370 VKAVAVRDT
+370 SPVSTYNLNIGNKTDYKVYLSPSNQDGNLGVKSVGYTNEEKEMNDLSNYIEKRLKDYNIKVYRNNPNGNINLWVADSRYYGADLHIAIHSNASTNHTSKGVETWINDQTSDT
-379 YWDSD
+379 YSLANMIQSD
-384 VAQESVEVVC
+384 LMNIYYDKENGNRGVKYSNGALGETRMPKFGILVEVAHHDYL
-394 ETSSA
+394 EDA
-399 RVTGKDRFVALLY
+399 KWIMD
-412 ENVLDRYAAR
+412 NK
-422 SELDYWVDRL
+422 ELIG
-432 ENGSTGADVAYG
+432 NTIADS
-444 FIFSQ
+444 I
-449 EFTNKNYSDSDY
+449 
-461 VEHLYLSLMGRASDT
+461 L
-476 DGKNDWVT
+476 
-484 HLQNGVSR
+484 
-492 KYVFRQFIN
+492 KYF
-501 SDEFSNLCNAYQIDK
+501 
-516 GDVTLDEARDENYNV
+516 
-531 TRFVVRNYKQ
+531 
-541 FLGRDYDVD
+541 
-550 GLNDWTGRINGG
+550 
-562 YGLDQVAHGFV
+562 
-573 FSTEC
+573 
-578 ENMNLSNE
+578 
-586 EFVKILYRG
+586 G
-595 IFDRE
+595 II
-600 ADEAGLSDWTGRLNA
+600 
-615 GTSREDVFWGFANS
+615 
-629 QEFANLVASY
+629 
-639 GL
+639 

>member
-12 IALITLFI
+12 IALITLLI

-291 YESYSKEA
+291 YESYSKDA

-316 NKDSNYIK
+316 NKDSNYVK

-346 STPTPAATRSICYS
+346 TDPNETSPVYENPILIKENTTIKTIIKE
-360 GVFTVDKSCD
+360 DKSYD
-370 VKAVAVRDT
+370 SPVSTYNLNIGNKTDYKVYLSPSNQDGNPGVKSVGYTNEEKEMNDLSNYIEKRLKDYNIKVFRNNPNGNINLWVADSRYYGADLHIAIHSNASTNHTSKGVETWINDQTSNT
-379 YWDSD
+379 YSLANMIQSD
-384 VAQESVEVVC
+384 LMNIYYDKENGNRGVKYSNGALGETRMPKFGILVEVAHHDYL
-394 ETSSA
+394 EDA
-399 RVTGKDRFVALLY
+399 KWIMD
-412 ENVLDRYAAR
+412 NK
-422 SELDYWVDRL
+422 ELIG
-432 ENGSTGADVAYG
+432 NTIADS
-444 FIFSQ
+444 I
-449 EFTNKNYSDSDY
+449 
-461 VEHLYLSLMGRASDT
+461 L
-476 DGKNDWVT
+476 
-484 HLQNGVSR
+484 
-492 KYVFRQFIN
+492 KYF
-501 SDEFSNLCNAYQIDK
+501 
-516 GDVTLDEARDENYNV
+516 
-531 TRFVVRNYKQ
+531 
-541 FLGRDYDVD
+541 
-550 GLNDWTGRINGG
+550 
-562 YGLDQVAHGFV
+562 
-573 FSTEC
+573 
-578 ENMNLSNE
+578 
-586 EFVKILYRG
+586 G
-595 IFDRE
+595 II
-600 ADEAGLSDWTGRLNA
+600 
-615 GTSREDVFWGFANS
+615 
-629 QEFANLVASY
+629 
-639 GL
+639 

>member
-12 IALITLFI
+12 IALITLLI

-33 DFLKSFKITNF
+33 DFLKSFKITNL

-55 EKTKNATVYEVIIYD
+55 EKTTNATVYEVIIYD

-163 NNVLIYKEEIKDN
+163 NNILIYKEEIKDN

-191 LTAKLFDNDTEI
+191 LTVKLFDNDTEI

-211 TSPISDITI
+211 ISPISDITI
-220 VSPQNDALLDYQDV
+220 VSPQNNAFLDYQDV

-316 NKDSNYIK
+316 NKDSNYVK

-346 STPTPAATRSICYS
+346 TDPNETSLVYENPILIKENTTIKTIIKE
-360 GVFTVDKSCD
+360 DKSYD
-370 VKAVAVRDT
+370 SPVSTYNLNIGNKTDYKVYLSPSNQDGNLGVKSVGYTNEEKEMNDLSNYIEKRLKDYNIKVYRNNPNGNINLWVADSRYYGADLHIAIHSNASTNHTSKGIETWINDQTSDT
-379 YWDSD
+379 YSLANMIQSD
-384 VAQESVEVVC
+384 LMNIYYDKENGNRGVKYSNGALGETRMPKFGILVEVAHHDYL
-394 ETSSA
+394 EDA
-399 RVTGKDRFVALLY
+399 KWIMH
-412 ENVLDRYAAR
+412 NK
-422 SELDYWVDRL
+422 ELIG
-432 ENGSTGADVAYG
+432 NTIADS
-444 FIFSQ
+444 I
-449 EFTNKNYSDSDY
+449 
-461 VEHLYLSLMGRASDT
+461 L
-476 DGKNDWVT
+476 
-484 HLQNGVSR
+484 
-492 KYVFRQFIN
+492 KYF
-501 SDEFSNLCNAYQIDK
+501 
-516 GDVTLDEARDENYNV
+516 
-531 TRFVVRNYKQ
+531 
-541 FLGRDYDVD
+541 
-550 GLNDWTGRINGG
+550 
-562 YGLDQVAHGFV
+562 
-573 FSTEC
+573 
-578 ENMNLSNE
+578 
-586 EFVKILYRG
+586 G
-595 IFDRE
+595 II
-600 ADEAGLSDWTGRLNA
+600 
-615 GTSREDVFWGFANS
+615 
-629 QEFANLVASY
+629 
-639 GL
+639 

>member
-12 IALITLFI
+12 IALITLLI

-33 DFLKSFKITNF
+33 DFLKSFKITNL

-55 EKTKNATVYEVIIYD
+55 EKTTNATVYEVIIYD

-163 NNVLIYKEEIKDN
+163 NNILIYKEEIKDN

-191 LTAKLFDNDTEI
+191 LTVKLFDNDTEI

-346 STPTPAATRSICYS
+346 TDPNETSLVYENPILIKENTTIKTIIKE
-360 GVFTVDKSCD
+360 DKSYD
-370 VKAVAVRDT
+370 SPVSTYNLNIGNKTDYKVYLSPSNQDGNLGVKSVGYTNEEKEMNDLSNYIEKRLKDYNIKVYRNNPNGNINLWVADSRYYGADLHIAIHSNASTDHTSKGVETWINDQTSDT
-379 YWDSD
+379 YSLANMIQSD
-384 VAQESVEVVC
+384 
-394 ETSSA
+394 
-399 RVTGKDRFVALLY
+399 
-412 ENVLDRYAAR
+412 
-422 SELDYWVDRL
+422 
-432 ENGSTGADVAYG
+432 
-444 FIFSQ
+444 
-449 EFTNKNYSDSDY
+449 
-461 VEHLYLSLMGRASDT
+461 LM
-476 DGKNDWVT
+476 NI
-484 HLQNGVSR
+484 
-492 KYVFRQFIN
+492 Y
-501 SDEFSNLCNAYQIDK
+501 YDK
-516 GDVTLDEARDENYNV
+516 GNGNRGVKYSNGALGE
-531 TRFVVRNYKQ
+531 TRMPKFGI
-541 FLGRDYDVD
+541 L
-550 GLNDWTGRINGG
+550 IE
-562 YGLDQVAHGFV
+562 VAHHDYLEDAKWIMDNKELIGNTIAD
-573 FSTEC
+573 S
-578 ENMNLSNE
+578 
-586 EFVKILYRG
+586 ILKYFG
-595 IFDRE
+595 II
-600 ADEAGLSDWTGRLNA
+600 
-615 GTSREDVFWGFANS
+615 
-629 QEFANLVASY
+629 
-639 GL
+639 

>member
-12 IALITLFI
+12 IALITLLI

-33 DFLKSFKITNF
+33 DFLKSFKITNL

-55 EKTKNATVYEVIIYD
+55 EKTTNATVYEVIIYD

-134 VLDNNEDYTLY
+134 VLDDNEDYTLY

-163 NNVLIYKEEIKDN
+163 NNILIYKEEIKDN

-191 LTAKLFDNDTEI
+191 LTVKLFDNDTEI

-220 VSPQNDALLDYQDV
+220 VSPQNNALLDYQDV

-316 NKDSNYIK
+316 NKDSNYVK

-333 PNNKGT
+333 PNSKGT

-346 STPTPAATRSICYS
+346 TDPNENSLVYENPILIKENTTIKTIIKE
-360 GVFTVDKSCD
+360 DKSYD
-370 VKAVAVRDT
+370 SPVSTYNLNIGNKTDYKVYLSPSNQDGNLGVKSVGYTNEEKEMNDLSNYIEKRLKDYNIKVYRNNPNGNINLWVADSRYYGADLHIAIHSNASTNHTSKGIETWINDQTSDT
-379 YWDSD
+379 YSLANMIQSD
-384 VAQESVEVVC
+384 LMNIYYDKENGNRGVKYSNGALGETRMPKFGILVEVAHHDYL
-394 ETSSA
+394 EDA
-399 RVTGKDRFVALLY
+399 KWIMD
-412 ENVLDRYAAR
+412 NK
-422 SELDYWVDRL
+422 ELIG
-432 ENGSTGADVAYG
+432 NTIADS
-444 FIFSQ
+444 I
-449 EFTNKNYSDSDY
+449 
-461 VEHLYLSLMGRASDT
+461 L
-476 DGKNDWVT
+476 
-484 HLQNGVSR
+484 
-492 KYVFRQFIN
+492 KYF
-501 SDEFSNLCNAYQIDK
+501 
-516 GDVTLDEARDENYNV
+516 
-531 TRFVVRNYKQ
+531 
-541 FLGRDYDVD
+541 
-550 GLNDWTGRINGG
+550 
-562 YGLDQVAHGFV
+562 
-573 FSTEC
+573 
-578 ENMNLSNE
+578 
-586 EFVKILYRG
+586 G
-595 IFDRE
+595 II
-600 ADEAGLSDWTGRLNA
+600 
-615 GTSREDVFWGFANS
+615 
-629 QEFANLVASY
+629 
-639 GL
+639 

>member
-12 IALITLFI
+12 IALITLLI

-33 DFLKSFKITNF
+33 DFLKSFKIINLTNI
-44 TNVNTKYHLEY
+44 NTKYHLEY
-55 EKTKNATVYEVIIYD
+55 EKTTNATIYEVIIYD

-163 NNVLIYKEEIKDN
+163 NNILIYKEEIKDN

-191 LTAKLFDNDTEI
+191 LTVKLFDNDTEI

-346 STPTPAATRSICYS
+346 TEPNETSLVYENPILIKENTTIKTIIKE
-360 GVFTVDKSCD
+360 DKSYD
-370 VKAVAVRDT
+370 SPVSTYNLNIGNKTDYKVYLSPSNQDGNLGVKSVGYTNEGKEMNDLSNYIEKRLKDYNIKVYRNNPNGNINLWVADSRYYGADLHIAIHSNASTNHTSKGVETWINDQTSDT
-379 YWDSD
+379 YSLANMIQSD
-384 VAQESVEVVC
+384 LMNIYYDKENGNRGVKYSNGALGETRMPKFGILVEVAHHDYL
-394 ETSSA
+394 EDA
-399 RVTGKDRFVALLY
+399 KWIMD
-412 ENVLDRYAAR
+412 NK
-422 SELDYWVDRL
+422 ELIG
-432 ENGSTGADVAYG
+432 NTIADS
-444 FIFSQ
+444 I
-449 EFTNKNYSDSDY
+449 
-461 VEHLYLSLMGRASDT
+461 L
-476 DGKNDWVT
+476 
-484 HLQNGVSR
+484 
-492 KYVFRQFIN
+492 KYF
-501 SDEFSNLCNAYQIDK
+501 
-516 GDVTLDEARDENYNV
+516 
-531 TRFVVRNYKQ
+531 
-541 FLGRDYDVD
+541 
-550 GLNDWTGRINGG
+550 
-562 YGLDQVAHGFV
+562 
-573 FSTEC
+573 
-578 ENMNLSNE
+578 
-586 EFVKILYRG
+586 G
-595 IFDRE
+595 II
-600 ADEAGLSDWTGRLNA
+600 
-615 GTSREDVFWGFANS
+615 
-629 QEFANLVASY
+629 
-639 GL
+639 

>member
-12 IALITLFI
+12 IALITLLI

-33 DFLKSFKITNF
+33 DFLKSFKITNL

-55 EKTKNATVYEVIIYD
+55 EKTTNATVYEVIIYD

-163 NNVLIYKEEIKDN
+163 NNILIYKEEIKDN

-316 NKDSNYIK
+316 NKDSNYVK

-346 STPTPAATRSICYS
+346 TDPNETSLVYENPILIKENTTIKTIIKE
-360 GVFTVDKSCD
+360 DKSYD
-370 VKAVAVRDT
+370 SPVSTYNLNIGNKTDYKVYLSPSNQDGNLGVKSVGYTNEEKEMNDLSNYIEKRLKDYNIKVYRNNPNGNINLWVADSRYYGADLHIAIHSNASTNHTSKGVETWINDQTSDT
-379 YWDSD
+379 YSLANMIQSD
-384 VAQESVEVVC
+384 LMNIYYD
-394 ETSSA
+394 
-399 RVTGKDRFVALLY
+399 K
-412 ENVLDRYAAR
+412 
-422 SELDYWVDRL
+422 
-432 ENGSTGADVAYG
+432 ENGNRGVKYSNGALG
-444 FIFSQ
+444 
-449 EFTNKNYSDSDY
+449 E
-461 VEHLYLSLMGRASDT
+461 
-476 DGKNDWVT
+476 
-484 HLQNGVSR
+484 
-492 KYVFRQFIN
+492 
-501 SDEFSNLCNAYQIDK
+501 
-516 GDVTLDEARDENYNV
+516 
-531 TRFVVRNYKQ
+531 TRMPKFGI
-541 FLGRDYDVD
+541 L
-550 GLNDWTGRINGG
+550 IE
-562 YGLDQVAHGFV
+562 VAHHDYLEDAKWIMDNKELIGNTIAD
-573 FSTEC
+573 S
-578 ENMNLSNE
+578 
-586 EFVKILYRG
+586 ILKYFG
-595 IFDRE
+595 II
-600 ADEAGLSDWTGRLNA
+600 
-615 GTSREDVFWGFANS
+615 
-629 QEFANLVASY
+629 
-639 GL
+639 